1 MENKKVKVK
10 LVTGFKRYKVIEV
23 EEHEVEKIRAVN
35 RLTWAEI
42 KREMRRKER
51 FEKEGIVFTSLD
63 EMEEEC
69 ETIADTSTIDPLSQL
84 AKEEER
90 KEKNER
96 LYAAMEHLTER
107 QKQFVK
113 LIYFEDKSQD
123 EVALQFGVSKSAISH
138 AMERI
143 YATLKKF
150 FEEN

>member
-10 LVTGFKRYKVIEV
+10 LVTGFKKYKVIEV
-23 EEHEVEKIRAVN
+23 EEHEVEKIREVN
-35 RLTWAEI
+35 RMTWREI
-42 KREMRRKER
+42 DKEKRRKE
-51 FEKEGIVFTSLD
+51 KLAKNGIVITSL
-63 EMEEEC
+63 EALEEEC

-84 AKEEER
+84 TKEEER

-150 FEEN
+150 F